1 MSYREKHGQLR
12 RELRFSRET
21 VESNL
26 KTLGLDFQQVTPLI
40 SALGSPNGLLTL
52 EESELTLVER
62 VLGTQT
68 ENPAVSLFGELV
80 LTKSVPAG
88 TGVSYGYISKTDSET
103 NLGLVGLGFSDGIPR
118 SASNRLSVRIGSG
131 VFRSIGRIA
140 MDQTVIDLGAT
151 KPELGA
157 EVCFFGDHC
166 SLVKL
171 SFETGFTPL
180 EILGRI
186 APRVARLWI

>member
-1 MSYREKHGQLR
+1 MSYREKPGQLR

-52 EESELTLVER
+52 KESELTLVER

-118 SASNRLSVRIGSG
+118 SASN
-131 VFRSIGRIA
+131 
-140 MDQTVIDLGAT
+140 
-151 KPELGA
+151 
-157 EVCFFGDHC
+157 
-166 SLVKL
+166 
-171 SFETGFTPL
+171 
-180 EILGRI
+180 
-186 APRVARLWI
+186 